1 MFYWSK
7 IAKQT
12 YNLETMTVKVVMC
25 NIYIEN
31 IYKQQKRLKLTYI

>member
-25 NIYIEN
+25 IAN
-31 IYKQQKRLKLTYI
+31 IYKQQKRLKLTHI